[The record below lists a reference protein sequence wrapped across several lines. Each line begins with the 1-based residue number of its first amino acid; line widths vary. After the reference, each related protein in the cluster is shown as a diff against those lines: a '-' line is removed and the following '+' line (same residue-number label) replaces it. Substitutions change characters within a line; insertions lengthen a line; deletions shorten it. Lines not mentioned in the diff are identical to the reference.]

1 MASAFPHQPTVDH
14 DPREQTDVVIERDE
28 STDVLRALSCETAQR
43 ILAALTDEPGT
54 ASDVAADVDAS
65 LQNVTYHLER
75 LRDAE
80 LIAPVKTWYSEKGK
94 EMTVYAPTTERLVV
108 RFGASADRAPAD
120 SASADRAPTDPAP
133 ADSASADRAPADSAP
148 TDPDDP

>member
-14 DPREQTDVVIERDE
+14 DPRERTDVVIERDE

-94 EMTVYAPTTERLVV
+94 EMTVYAATTERLVV
-108 RFGASADRAPAD
+108 RFGAA
-120 SASADRAPTDPAP
+120 ADRAPTDPAP
-133 ADSASADRAPADSAP
+133 ADPEP
-148 TDPDDP
+148 TNPDDP